1 MTKDVFHRSD
11 TWINNQ
17 LLSKKMYEELCDMK
31 GIHPY
36 GGEQRCPTC
45 KKRTRWRDK
54 QQGLYSFAVNCVA
67 CKTTISP
74 LSTTIFGHTKTHLS
88 VWFKAAY
95 ILKVKEPTIM
105 VKDLA
110 ATLNVSLDTARNMR
124 VKITALRK
132 NAFELR
138 ALERLVPML
147 KEHFYFIFNE
157 NPKQHPL

>member
-1 MTKDVFHRSD
+1 MIKDLFQRSD
-11 TWINNQ
+11 TWKNNQ
-17 LLSKKMYEELCDMK
+17 MISKKMYEELCDMK

-54 QQGLYSFAVNCVA
+54 QQGLYSFAINCTA

-88 VWFKAAY
+88 VWLKAMY
-95 ILKVKEPTIM
+95 ILKIKEPSIM

-110 ATLNVSLDTARNMR
+110 ATLNVSLDTARSMR
-124 VKITALRK
+124 VKIGALRK

-138 ALERLVPML
+138 VLQRLQPLLE
-147 KEHFYFIFNE
+147 ENFYYIFSE
-157 NPKQHPL
+157 NPKQNTL